1 MRLESIAL
9 HGFKSFGE
17 KTVVKVLPGITAIV
31 GPNGCGKCVRGDT
44 LVALADGRVQA
55 IGELVEQALA
65 RGRVVERF
73 DDGVAVLETG
83 SGVDVLSL
91 NPATLRL
98 EPRPVQA
105 FIRRSAPEYLLRIRT
120 RAGREVVT
128 THYHPLF
135 GLDEGGLTVLRA
147 EQLRA
152 GVRIAV
158 PRTLSTKACPPES
171 LTAAVLRAFGPDDRV
186 YVPHSRALADW
197 IAAARAKA
205 GSWKALAEAVDV
217 APHFVDCVQ
226 SRQPVRVGVVSSVA
240 AALGLTAP
248 PLHTLA
254 SSAGAEIELPGE
266 VDTRLAR
273 FLGLLI
279 AEGRVT
285 SADQVWFVNS
295 DPMVNAEFGQLG
307 RELFGLQPMRGA
319 YKAGTSD
326 TLLFSKT
333 LCLLLDRVF
342 GIAIDGKSAG
352 KSVPTAVMSAADD
365 VVAAFLAGLFEGDAF
380 VHAPHGQGR
389 AMPYLEYA
397 SASRRLAE
405 DVCTLLL
412 RLGIFPL
419 LRAKQKYA
427 SNTAKRRRRTYYSV
441 YVYGVEQIQRLA
453 EHVRFVGA
461 KQERLDAA
469 MALRVRPNPNLD
481 LIPGVT
487 GLVRAAIAAGGL
499 NVKRARAISPR
510 LAAYTERRCEA
521 TRAGL
526 HEVADLIERSGET
539 SDRARPLI
547 TRLRTLADSDL
558 YWDEVVAIERVEPT
572 DPWVYDLSV
581 ADTHNFVAAN
591 VVVHNSNVGEAVR
604 WALGEQSAKSLR
616 GQRMEDLI
624 FHGSA
629 SRKPVGLA
637 EVELLFSNDG
647 ALSVPWSEVSVSR
660 QLYRTG
666 ESEYMLN
673 GTISRLRDILDLFA
687 GTGANPR
694 AYSVMDQDKL
704 NHVLTAKPHERRVFI
719 EEAAGIAR
727 YKQQRNETQG
737 KLEQTRQNL
746 VRVRDVMDEVRRQL
760 NSLERQAKKAQQ
772 YKALQNERRDLAL
785 ALVAADYATL
795 TAQAAQL
802 AAELEGLRETEQ
814 AQRTR
819 VAALAAREARQR
831 EVIQASDHALS
842 DLRQRVQKVQGE
854 LERLLERR
862 EQMGV
867 QVREL
872 GEESVRLDEELRAA
886 GERLDSIVGERETAR
901 TALGDAERLSAE
913 RAAVAR
919 VLEATVEHH
928 RSALGDD
935 RGRLEALRLE
945 QVRIAGERV
954 DLMRQAG
961 ELRERR
967 AQQARRAERLALE
980 RSATEAEALQ
990 LSAERAT
997 VEAAHGRAMAA
1008 LSSLGAERDR
1018 LQAALTVHEAEL
1030 ATAETALGDARLGY
1044 VSKSSQLEALRALDA
1059 AREGYGAGVR
1069 AVFEAGSS
1077 LTGVR
1082 GTVADLLEVPP
1093 GLERAVEA
1101 VLGERLQWVVVDRF
1115 EHARAAV
1122 EYLATRRA
1130 GAATFVPLEHL
1141 HNGGSR
1147 GAPPI
1152 PPHGEANPGLA
1163 WVAKA
1168 IGGPAPSLVHH
1179 LLGQVAVV
1187 DHLDAAEAL
1196 WRRNGVV
1203 ATYVTPAG
1211 EVLSPAGRLR
1221 GGAGAAAD
1229 EGAGEHSLLARK
1241 RQLRELDEEVA
1252 RLIADVETRQVAAAA
1267 LAAELTTLRARL
1279 GGLDHDLQARQAERV
1294 GSEKDIEQAVREHE
1308 RVQRHLETLGSELHQ
1323 VETEAQETAA
1333 LLAQL
1338 EQHVEAAREAEAR
1351 QEAAMATARATIETA
1366 QARETELVAEL
1377 SACRVDVASVAERSD
1392 ALTRELARLDE
1403 MEADV
1408 TERVGQAQQRQAQL
1422 GERRQWLSEERERTD
1437 VSARDVALE
1446 RDRLEEDA
1454 RGAGQRHQTLLDE
1467 LTAIEGDMRGGQGE
1481 LSRAVA
1487 AIHDIELRAT
1497 EGRVRREELG
1507 QEAWRTYG
1515 VDAAALLALHDPAR
1529 DLAAAGERVGELD
1542 AKIAAIGAVNLVADE
1557 EYREL
1562 DERLTFLRTQY
1573 DDLMASIKDLEKA
1586 LRGMTRTAQDRF
1598 AQAFAEVNRHFGEIF
1613 QRLFEGGRAEL
1624 RLVEAEE
1631 GGDPLDTGVE
1641 LMAQPRGKR
1650 LQAVSLMSG
1659 GERALTGLAL
1669 LFAIFYYRPSPFC
1682 VLDEVDAPLDDA
1694 NIHRFLRVLRELTSQ
1709 TQFLVITHNRKTMEA
1724 ADILYGVTMEEPGL
1738 SKLVSVNLAAAS
1750 AHAG

>member
-9 HGFKSFGE
+9 NGFKSFAE

-31 GPNGCGKCVRGDT
+31 GPNGCGK
-44 LVALADGRVQA
+44 
-55 IGELVEQALA
+55 
-65 RGRVVERF
+65 
-73 DDGVAVLETG
+73 
-83 SGVDVLSL
+83 
-91 NPATLRL
+91 
-98 EPRPVQA
+98 
-105 FIRRSAPEYLLRIRT
+105 
-120 RAGREVVT
+120 
-128 THYHPLF
+128 
-135 GLDEGGLTVLRA
+135 
-147 EQLRA
+147 
-152 GVRIAV
+152 
-158 PRTLSTKACPPES
+158 
-171 LTAAVLRAFGPDDRV
+171 
-186 YVPHSRALADW
+186 
-197 IAAARAKA
+197 
-205 GSWKALAEAVDV
+205 
-217 APHFVDCVQ
+217 
-226 SRQPVRVGVVSSVA
+226 
-240 AALGLTAP
+240 
-248 PLHTLA
+248 
-254 SSAGAEIELPGE
+254 
-266 VDTRLAR
+266 
-273 FLGLLI
+273 
-279 AEGRVT
+279 
-285 SADQVWFVNS
+285 
-295 DPMVNAEFGQLG
+295 
-307 RELFGLQPMRGA
+307 
-319 YKAGTSD
+319 
-326 TLLFSKT
+326 
-333 LCLLLDRVF
+333 
-342 GIAIDGKSAG
+342 
-352 KSVPTAVMSAADD
+352 
-365 VVAAFLAGLFEGDAF
+365 
-380 VHAPHGQGR
+380 
-389 AMPYLEYA
+389 
-397 SASRRLAE
+397 
-405 DVCTLLL
+405 
-412 RLGIFPL
+412 
-419 LRAKQKYA
+419 
-427 SNTAKRRRRTYYSV
+427 
-441 YVYGVEQIQRLA
+441 
-453 EHVRFVGA
+453 
-461 KQERLDAA
+461 
-469 MALRVRPNPNLD
+469 
-481 LIPGVT
+481 
-487 GLVRAAIAAGGL
+487 
-499 NVKRARAISPR
+499 
-510 LAAYTERRCEA
+510 
-521 TRAGL
+521 
-526 HEVADLIERSGET
+526 
-539 SDRARPLI
+539 
-547 TRLRTLADSDL
+547 
-558 YWDEVVAIERVEPT
+558 
-572 DPWVYDLSV
+572 
-581 ADTHNFVAAN
+581 
-591 VVVHNSNVGEAVR
+591 SNVGEAVR

-629 SRKPVGLA
+629 SRKAVGLA

-666 ESEYMLN
+666 ESEYLLN
-673 GTISRLRDILDLFA
+673 GTVSRLRDILDLFA

-704 NHVLTAKPHERRVFI
+704 NHVLVAKPHERRVFI

-737 KLEQTRQNL
+737 KLEQARQNL

-772 YKALQNERRDLAL
+772 YKTLQNERRDLAL
-785 ALVAADYATL
+785 ALVAADYAAL

-802 AAELEGLRETEQ
+802 ATELEGLRETEQ

-819 VAALAAREARQR
+819 VTALAAREARQR

-872 GEESVRLDEELRAA
+872 GEESVRLDEEMRAA

-901 TALGDAERLSAE
+901 TALGEAERLSAE

-919 VLEATVEHH
+919 VLEATVAHH
-928 RSALGDD
+928 RAALGGD
-935 RGRLEALRLE
+935 RDRLEALRLE

-967 AQQARRAERLALE
+967 VQLARRVERLAQE
-980 RSATEAEALQ
+980 RAAAEAEALQ

-1008 LSSLGAERDR
+1008 LSSLGAERER
-1018 LQAALTVHEAEL
+1018 LQNALAVREGEL
-1030 ATAETALGDARLGY
+1030 ATAEAALADTRLGY
-1044 VSKSSQLEALRALDA
+1044 VSKSSQLEALRALET

-1069 AVFEAGSS
+1069 AIFDAGAS
-1077 LTGVR
+1077 LAGVR

-1101 VLGERLQWVVVDRF
+1101 VLGECLQWVVVDRF

-1122 EYLATRRA
+1122 EYLANRRA

-1141 HNGGSR
+1141 HDGVSR
-1147 GAPPI
+1147 GAPSMS
-1152 PPHGEANPGLA
+1152 PHDEAANSGLT

-1168 IGGPAPSLVHH
+1168 IGGSVPSLVHH
-1179 LLGQVAVV
+1179 LLGHVAVV

-1221 GGAGAAAD
+1221 GGAPASD

-1241 RQLRELDEEVA
+1241 RHLRELEEAVA
-1252 RLIADVETRQVAAAA
+1252 RLIADVETRQDAAAA
-1267 LAAELTTLRARL
+1267 LSAELTTLRARL
-1279 GGLDHDLQARQAERV
+1279 GSLDHDVQARQAERV

-1308 RVQRHLETLGSELHQ
+1308 RVHRHLETLGSEIRQ
-1323 VETEAQETAA
+1323 VETEAQETVA
-1333 LLAQL
+1333 LLERL

-1351 QEAAMATARATIETA
+1351 QEAAMAAARAAIDTA

-1377 SACRVDVASVAERSD
+1377 SACRVDAASVAERAE

-1422 GERRQWLSEERERTD
+1422 GERRQWLAEERERTD
-1437 VSARDVALE
+1437 ASARDVAVE
-1446 RDRLEEDA
+1446 RDRLEAEA
-1454 RGAGQRHQTLLDE
+1454 RGAGQGHQTLLDE
-1467 LTAIEGDMRGGQGE
+1467 LTTIEAELRGVQAE

-1487 AIHDIELRAT
+1487 AIHDVELRAT

-1507 QEAWRTYG
+1507 QDAWRTYG
-1515 VDAAALLALHDPAR
+1515 VDAAALLALHDAAR
-1529 DLAAAGERVGELD
+1529 DLASARDRVGELD
-1542 AKIAAIGAVNLVADE
+1542 AKLAAIGPVNLVADE

-1573 DDLMASIKDLEKA
+1573 DDLTASIKDLEKA

-1598 AQAFAEVNRHFGEIF
+1598 ASAFAEINRHFGEIF

-1624 RLVEAEE
+1624 RLVEAED

-1669 LFAIFYYRPSPFC
+1669 LFAIFYFRPSPFC

-1738 SKLVSVNLAAAS
+1738 SKLVSVNLAAAG